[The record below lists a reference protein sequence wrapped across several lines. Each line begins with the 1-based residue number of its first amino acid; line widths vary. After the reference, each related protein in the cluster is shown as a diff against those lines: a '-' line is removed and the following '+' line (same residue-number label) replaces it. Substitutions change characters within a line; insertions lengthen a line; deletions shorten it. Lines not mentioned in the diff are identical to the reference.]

1 MSRSSLAFHWQGV
14 DWQLL
19 ADKALWYPGE
29 KTLFIADPHF
39 GKSASFRS
47 AGIPVPEGST
57 HDDCQRLSHLI
68 GRTSAIRLVILGDF
82 FHNAASRSSSV
93 HRVLTDWR
101 KRHTDLQVELV
112 RGNHDHAAGDPWP
125 DLKMRVHPSFWMW
138 KGFCCSHNDQKPSP
152 HPVLSGHVHP
162 SVKLSVQG
170 RRVYRLPCFWFRGQV
185 SCTLPSFGTFTGSYT
200 VEPSREDCLI
210 ATDGHSIMNVTQWV
224 A

>member
-1 MSRSSLAFHWQGV
+1 M
-14 DWQLL
+14 
-19 ADKALWYPGE
+19 
-29 KTLFIADPHF
+29 
-39 GKSASFRS
+39 
-47 AGIPVPEGST
+47 
-57 HDDCQRLSHLI
+57 
-68 GRTSAIRLVILGDF
+68 
-82 FHNAASRSSSV
+82 
-93 HRVLTDWR
+93 
-101 KRHTDLQVELV
+101 ELV

-138 KGFCCSHNDQKPSP
+138 KGFCCAHTDQKPSP
-152 HPVLSGHVHP
+152 HPILSGHVHP

>member
-1 MSRSSLAFHWQGV
+1 M
-14 DWQLL
+14 
-19 ADKALWYPGE
+19 
-29 KTLFIADPHF
+29 
-39 GKSASFRS
+39 
-47 AGIPVPEGST
+47 
-57 HDDCQRLSHLI
+57 
-68 GRTSAIRLVILGDF
+68 ILGDF

-125 DLKMRVHPSFWMW
+125 DLKVRVHPSSWTW
-138 KGFCCSHNDQKPSP
+138 KGFCCAHTDQKPSS

-185 SCTLPSFGTFTGSYT
+185 SCTLPSFGHLYRILYRRT
-200 VEPSREDCLI
+200 VSRRLPDCDRWPLDHERHPMGGMRAHEQVELDQPDHWRWI
-210 ATDGHSIMNVTQWV
+210 
-224 A
+224 